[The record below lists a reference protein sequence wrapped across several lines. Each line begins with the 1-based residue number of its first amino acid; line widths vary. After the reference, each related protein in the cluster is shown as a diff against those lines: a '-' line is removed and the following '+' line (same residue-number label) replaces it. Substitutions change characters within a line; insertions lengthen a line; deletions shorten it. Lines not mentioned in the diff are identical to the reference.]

1 MKNAAYLMM
10 IPAVFGTD
18 VMLKKKS
25 EEKKLPIEKEGNGP
39 IIWRNYH
46 NTGAMLNFGA
56 GKSFVKV
63 LSSVFTAAVTVYFII
78 TLGHKGKN
86 LLKAGLAL
94 VLGGAYSNMYDR
106 MRKDYVVDYIS
117 FRCRWKR
124 FSNIVFNI
132 GDFAIM
138 VGALMA
144 VIATDRSE

>member
-1 MKNAAYLMM
+1 MRNAAYLMA

-18 VMLKKKS
+18 VMLKKMS
-25 EEKKLPIEKEGNGP
+25 EEKVLPLEKEGSGP

-56 GKSFVKV
+56 GKSFVKI
-63 LSSVFTAAVTVYFII
+63 LSGFFTAAVTVYFII
-78 TLGHKGKN
+78 TLGHKGKK
-86 LLKAGLAL
+86 LLKTGLAL

-117 FRCRWKR
+117 FKSRWKR

-138 VGALMA
+138 IGAFFA
-144 VIATDRSE
+144 VIAMDISE

>member
-1 MKNAAYLMM
+1 MKNAAYLMI

-25 EEKKLPIEKEGNGP
+25 EEKKLPIEKEGNDP

-63 LSSVFTAAVTVYFII
+63 LSFVFTAAVTVYFII

-138 VGALMA
+138 AGALLA

>member
-1 MKNAAYLMM
+1 MKNAAYLMI
-10 IPAVFGTD
+10 IPALFGTD

-63 LSSVFTAAVTVYFII
+63 LSFVFTAAVTVYFII

-138 VGALMA
+138 AGALLA

>member
-1 MKNAAYLMM
+1 MSNAAYLMT

-25 EEKKLPIEKEGNGP
+25 EEKKLPIEKEGNDP

-63 LSSVFTAAVTVYFII
+63 LSFVFTAAVTVYFII

-138 VGALMA
+138 AGALLA

>member
-1 MKNAAYLMM
+1 M
-10 IPAVFGTD
+10 
-18 VMLKKKS
+18 
-25 EEKKLPIEKEGNGP
+25 
-39 IIWRNYH
+39 
-46 NTGAMLNFGA
+46 
-56 GKSFVKV
+56 SF
-63 LSSVFTAAVTVYFII
+63 VFTAAVTVYFII

-138 VGALMA
+138 AGALLA

>member
-25 EEKKLPIEKEGNGP
+25 EEKKLPIEKEGNDP

-63 LSSVFTAAVTVYFII
+63 LSFVFTAAVTVYFII

-138 VGALMA
+138 AGALLA

>member
-1 MKNAAYLMM
+1 MKNAAYLMI

-25 EEKKLPIEKEGNGP
+25 EEKKLPIEKEGNDP

-138 VGALMA
+138 AGALLA

>member
-25 EEKKLPIEKEGNGP
+25 EEKKLPIEKEGNDP

-63 LSSVFTAAVTVYFII
+63 LSFVFTAAVTVYFII
-78 TLGHKGKN
+78 TLGHRGKN

-132 GDFAIM
+132 G
-138 VGALMA
+138 VS
-144 VIATDRSE
+144 TSK

>member
-1 MKNAAYLMM
+1 MKNAAYLMI

-18 VMLKKKS
+18 IMLKKKS
-25 EEKKLPIEKEGNGP
+25 EEKKLPIEKEGNDP

-78 TLGHKGKN
+78 TLGHRGKN

-138 VGALMA
+138 AGALLA

>member
-25 EEKKLPIEKEGNGP
+25 EEKKLPIEKEGNDP

-63 LSSVFTAAVTVYFII
+63 LSFVFTAAVTVYFII

-106 MRKDYVVDYIS
+106 MRKDYVVDDIS

-138 VGALMA
+138 AGALLA

>member
-1 MKNAAYLMM
+1 MKNAAYLMI

-18 VMLKKKS
+18 IMLKKKS
-25 EEKKLPIEKEGNGP
+25 EEKKLPIEKEGNDP

-63 LSSVFTAAVTVYFII
+63 LSFVFTAAVTVYFII
-78 TLGHKGKN
+78 TLGHRGKN

-138 VGALMA
+138 AGALLA

>member
-25 EEKKLPIEKEGNGP
+25 EEKKLPIEKEGNDP

-138 VGALMA
+138 AGALLA

>member
-1 MKNAAYLMM
+1 MKNAAYLMI

-18 VMLKKKS
+18 IMLKKKS
-25 EEKKLPIEKEGNGP
+25 EEKKLPIEKEGNDP

-138 VGALMA
+138 AGALLA

>member
-18 VMLKKKS
+18 IMLKKKS
-25 EEKKLPIEKEGNGP
+25 EEKKLPIEKEGNDP

-78 TLGHKGKN
+78 TLGHRGKN

-138 VGALMA
+138 AGALLA

>member
-1 MKNAAYLMM
+1 MKNAAYLMI

-18 VMLKKKS
+18 IMLKKKS
-25 EEKKLPIEKEGNGP
+25 EEKTLPIEKEGNGP

-63 LSSVFTAAVTVYFII
+63 LSFVFTAAVTVYFII

-138 VGALMA
+138 AGALLA

>member
-18 VMLKKKS
+18 IMLKKKS
-25 EEKKLPIEKEGNGP
+25 EEKKLPIEKEGNDP

-63 LSSVFTAAVTVYFII
+63 LSFVFTAAVTVYFII
-78 TLGHKGKN
+78 TLGHREKN

-138 VGALMA
+138 AGALLA

>member
-1 MKNAAYLMM
+1 MKNAAYLMT

-25 EEKKLPIEKEGNGP
+25 EEKKLPIEKEGNDP

-63 LSSVFTAAVTVYFII
+63 LSFVFTAAVTVYFII

-138 VGALMA
+138 AGALLA

>member
-18 VMLKKKS
+18 IMLKKKS
-25 EEKKLPIEKEGNGP
+25 EEKKLPIEKEGNDP

-63 LSSVFTAAVTVYFII
+63 LSFVFTAAVTVYFII
-78 TLGHKGKN
+78 TLGHRGKN

-138 VGALMA
+138 AGALLA

>member
-1 MKNAAYLMM
+1 MKNAAYLMI

-25 EEKKLPIEKEGNGP
+25 EEKKLPIEKEGNDP

-78 TLGHKGKN
+78 TLGHRGKN

-138 VGALMA
+138 AGALLA

>member
-63 LSSVFTAAVTVYFII
+63 LSFVFTAAVTVYFII

-138 VGALMA
+138 AGALLA

>member
-1 MKNAAYLMM
+1 MKNAAYLMI
-10 IPAVFGTD
+10 IPAVFETD
-18 VMLKKKS
+18 IMLKKKS

-138 VGALMA
+138 AGALLA

>member
-1 MKNAAYLMM
+1 MKNAAYLMI

-18 VMLKKKS
+18 IMLKKKS
-25 EEKKLPIEKEGNGP
+25 EEKKLPIEKEGNDP

-63 LSSVFTAAVTVYFII
+63 LSFVFTAAVTVYFII

-138 VGALMA
+138 EGALLA

>member
-25 EEKKLPIEKEGNGP
+25 EEKKLPIEKEGNDP

-63 LSSVFTAAVTVYFII
+63 LSFVFTAAVTVYFII
-78 TLGHKGKN
+78 TLGHRGKN

-138 VGALMA
+138 AGALLA

>member
-25 EEKKLPIEKEGNGP
+25 EEKKLPIEKEGNDP

-63 LSSVFTAAVTVYFII
+63 LSFVFTAAVTVYFII

-138 VGALMA
+138 EGALLA

>member
-25 EEKKLPIEKEGNGP
+25 EEKKLPIEKEGNDP

-78 TLGHKGKN
+78 TLGHRGKN

-138 VGALMA
+138 AGALLA

>member
-1 MKNAAYLMM
+1 MSNAAYLMT

-25 EEKKLPIEKEGNGP
+25 EEKKLPIEKEGNDP

-78 TLGHKGKN
+78 TLGHRGKN

-138 VGALMA
+138 AGALLA

>member
-1 MKNAAYLMM
+1 MKNAAYLMLF
-10 IPAVFGTD
+10 PAVFGTD

-25 EEKKLPIEKEGNGP
+25 EEKKLPIEKEGNDP

-63 LSSVFTAAVTVYFII
+63 LSFVFTAAVTVYFII

-138 VGALMA
+138 AGALLA

>member
-25 EEKKLPIEKEGNGP
+25 EEKKLPIEKEGNDP

-63 LSSVFTAAVTVYFII
+63 LSFVFTAAVTVYFII

-94 VLGGAYSNMYDR
+94 VLGGAYSNMDDR

-138 VGALMA
+138 AGALLA

>member
-1 MKNAAYLMM
+1 MKNAAYLMI

-18 VMLKKKS
+18 IMLKKKS
-25 EEKKLPIEKEGNGP
+25 EETKLPIEKEGNDP

-63 LSSVFTAAVTVYFII
+63 LSFVFTAAVTVYFII

-138 VGALMA
+138 AGALLA

>member
-1 MKNAAYLMM
+1 MKNAAYLMI

-25 EEKKLPIEKEGNGP
+25 EEKKLPIEKEGNDP

-63 LSSVFTAAVTVYFII
+63 LSFVFTAAVTVYFII
-78 TLGHKGKN
+78 TLGHRGKN

-138 VGALMA
+138 AGALLA

>member
-1 MKNAAYLMM
+1 MKNAAYLMT
-10 IPAVFGTD
+10 IPAIFGTD
-18 VMLKKKS
+18 VMLKKMS
-25 EEKKLPIEKEGNGP
+25 EEKALPIEKEGNGL

-63 LSSVFTAAVTVYFII
+63 LSALFTAAVTVYFII
-78 TLGHKGKN
+78 TLGHRGN
-86 LLKAGLAL
+86 HLLKTGLAL

-117 FRCRWKR
+117 FRSRWKR

>member
-25 EEKKLPIEKEGNGP
+25 EEKKLPIEKEGNDP

-63 LSSVFTAAVTVYFII
+63 LSFVFTAAVTVYFII

-138 VGALMA
+138 AGALLA
-144 VIATDRSE
+144 VIASDRSE

>member
-1 MKNAAYLMM
+1 MKNAAYLMI

-18 VMLKKKS
+18 IMLKKKS
-25 EEKKLPIEKEGNGP
+25 EEKKLPIEKEGNDP

-63 LSSVFTAAVTVYFII
+63 LSFVFTAAVTVYFII

-138 VGALMA
+138 AGALLA

>member
-1 MKNAAYLMM
+1 MKNAAYLMI

-18 VMLKKKS
+18 IMLKKKS
-25 EEKKLPIEKEGNGP
+25 EEKKLPIEKEGNDP

-63 LSSVFTAAVTVYFII
+63 LSFVFTAAVTVYFII
-78 TLGHKGKN
+78 TLGHKGKS

-138 VGALMA
+138 AGALLA

>member
-18 VMLKKKS
+18 IMLKKKS
-25 EEKKLPIEKEGNGP
+25 EEKKLPIEKEGNDP

-63 LSSVFTAAVTVYFII
+63 LSFVFTAAVTVYFII

-138 VGALMA
+138 AGALLA